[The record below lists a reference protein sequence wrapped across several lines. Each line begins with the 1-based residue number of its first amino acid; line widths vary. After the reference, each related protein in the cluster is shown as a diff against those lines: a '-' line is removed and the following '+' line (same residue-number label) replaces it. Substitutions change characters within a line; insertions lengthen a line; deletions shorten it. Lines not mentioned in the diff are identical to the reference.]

1 MKTIIKLRMSQIY
14 PDAKYIKC
22 NDKMKRNLEILLIRN
37 HKLTDLHQQM
47 VDLLA
52 EKGVFIQEDFIRLS
66 RK

>member
-37 HKLTDLHQQM
+37 HKLTDLNQQM